1 MEEIL
6 EQFPTKEAFEEFWNA
21 NYEPITYD
29 EVKEAY
35 EQYVKDA
42 EKHIFLSDYEA
53 DSAISREDFMD
64 NLSEEAAFTFQD
76 ALTEAFYDKNP
87 KVYEAAFALFE
98 ASQMEGNAALD
109 VAEAFHLEYNRLYKE
124 FMLQMFDAFF

>member
-21 NYEPITYD
+21 NYEPLTYD

-35 EQYVKDA
+35 EQYVKGA

-53 DSAISREDFMD
+53 GSAISREDFTD

-87 KVYEAAFALFE
+87 EVYEAAFALFE